1 MTRKVELFGH
11 SSRVLYLA
19 GSPLGGVV
27 ASTVEDEALRLWNV
41 FETPKPTKPELPFAD
56 LIVAQRSLVELKW
69 QHIFMEVW
77 LQAPKVTTFAIRGY
91 GGCVNYSIVQAIEG
105 SGPITS
111 ISWSPDSSFFAFG
124 NSVLALVDP
133 ATGQDVNV
141 TEDDENLTPVLSFA
155 WRSNSILT
163 VGSSDGTV
171 VDYDFRK
178 DDTSICFYNG
188 HRRGVC
194 SLKWSDNRRYL
205 ASGGHDKLVH
215 IWDACM
221 PVSHHHPRRHQ
232 WLHRIATTLP
242 L

>member
-27 ASTVEDEALRLWNV
+27 ASTVEDEALRLWNSCTEK
-41 FETPKPTKPELPFAD
+41 FGGIKLTTHF
-56 LIVAQRSLVELKW
+56 
-69 QHIFMEVW
+69 HI
-77 LQAPKVTTFAIRGY
+77 
-91 GGCVNYSIVQAIEG
+91 SISASAKAIEG

>member
-91 GGCVNYSIVQAIEG
+91 GGCEG

-155 WRSNSILT
+155 WRKRMTRPSVSIMGIGVEFAVLNGLT
-163 VGSSDGTV
+163 T
-171 VDYDFRK
+171 
-178 DDTSICFYNG
+178 
-188 HRRGVC
+188 
-194 SLKWSDNRRYL
+194 
-205 ASGGHDKLVH
+205 GG
-215 IWDACM
+215 IWRAEGM
-221 PVSHHHPRRHQ
+221 
-232 WLHRIATTLP
+232 TN
-242 L
+242 

>member
-1 MTRKVELFGH
+1 MLDEDGFNLLDWGSNNVLAIALGDTVCLWDDTNKSAKVL
-11 SSRVLYLA
+11 
-19 GSPLGGVV
+19 
-27 ASTVEDEALRLWNV
+27 
-41 FETPKPTKPELPFAD
+41 
-56 LIVAQRSLVELKW
+56 
-69 QHIFMEVW
+69 
-77 LQAPKVTTFAIRGY
+77 LQAV
-91 GGCVNYSIVQAIEG
+91 EG
-105 SGPITS
+105 NGPITS
-111 ISWSPDSSFFAFG
+111 ISWSPDSTVLVVVFG

-163 VGSSDGTV
+163 VVSSNGTV

-178 DDTSICFYNG
+178 DDTFICFYNG

-194 SLKWSDNRRYL
+194 NLKWSDNKRYL

-221 PVSHHHPRRHQ
+221 PVSQRHPRRHQ
-232 WLHRIATTLP
+232 WLHRISSHTSIVKALGRCPTQATYDFWWRSP
-242 L
+242 